1 MKITRKM
8 LKEYLP
14 TKQMLP
20 FLRAQ
25 LRQEASEI
33 VSDTVKDYK
42 SGFPHTRVITGIPS
56 ESQWEKDRAQLRKK
70 EKQIEAVDAWIEAI
84 PDIRTRTVFDLFYR
98 KGRTWKAI
106 AASIGCRGNEDYP
119 RKMIRDRYLE
129 DMKIR

>member
-1 MKITRKM
+1 
-8 LKEYLP
+8 
-14 TKQMLP
+14 MLP

-70 EKQIEAVDAWIEAI
+70 EKQIAAVDAWIEAI

-106 AASIGCRGNEDYP
+106 AVSIGCRGNEDYP

>member
-42 SGFPHTRVITGIPS
+42 SGFPHTRVITGVPS

-70 EKQIEAVDAWIEAI
+70 EKQIAAVDAWIEAI

-106 AASIGCRGNEDYP
+106 AASIGFKGNEDYP
-119 RKMIRDRYLE
+119 RIMIRDKYLK